1 MSSFFTRSQRV
12 TDDDIENMSVWHIL
26 HRLFM
31 RRLLAR
37 RPKES
42 LENAMVCQVGW
53 ARSRIAEDLL
63 RRSKTNSVDVRCTS
77 HTFRCKML
85 AAYTQFLRIQWGFGR
100 RRGFAAIGF
109 DRLRRVMGEN
119 LSEMLLPI
127 QTDASRGS
135 GLLVSSK
142 HALLMAIL

>member
-1 MSSFFTRSQRV
+1 MSSFFIRSQHV
-12 TDDDIENMSVWHIL
+12 TDDAIKNMSVWHIL

-53 ARSRIAEDLL
+53 ARSRMAENLL

-77 HTFRCKML
+77 HTFRCKKL
-85 AAYTQFLRIQWGFGR
+85 AAHTQFLRIQWGIGR
-100 RRGFAAIGF
+100 RHGFAAIGF
-109 DRLRRVMGEN
+109 DRLRRVMREN

-142 HALLMAIL
+142 HALLMAII